1 MCGAVFPIFVHIT
14 ASQILTCR
22 RMRCIIKARKYFLLE
37 GYSMSHKK
45 KAHQNQKKADSLTVN
60 NPNKAPSGNLIHQSG
75 IIARG
80 VSTKHSTRPIS
91 YIVYCEGQRV
101 MICSDFKP
109 AGNGMICCTYG
120 YSRTLCN
127 SLVEYKEIT
136 KEKIEMEAYQ
146 AWMTGAH

>member
-1 MCGAVFPIFVHIT
+1 
-14 ASQILTCR
+14 
-22 RMRCIIKARKYFLLE
+22 
-37 GYSMSHKK
+37 MSHKK

-80 VSTKHSTRPIS
+80 VSTKHSTHPIS

-146 AWMTGAH
+146 PLV